1 MHSLA
6 TIIELEMF
14 VLNVCFVLLLYFL
27 YHHFIEKKV
36 TRLSEEFFMF
46 LISSFAIIMCMTFTF
61 SPTSGF
67 LMDIR
72 QLPFIIGALYGGR
85 RVMVGLL
92 FVLVFYR
99 FQVGLGDGFY
109 STLVL
114 YLIFSACLW
123 PVLPKFLEAVT
134 LKKRL
139 KIVLLVSVI
148 WTLLLI
154 GVFLGFGAEMGIKG
168 YAISVVSVVVHFI
181 GVILFVS
188 FIEKV
193 RQERVLLN
201 DLKKLERLKIVG
213 DIAASISHE
222 VRNPLTVTK
231 GFLQLLRGNDVPLE
245 KKEQYIKLSLDE
257 LQRAEEIITDYL
269 TFAKPSLENVV
280 VVELN
285 HEIDYIH
292 KVLAPFAT
300 MNNTTIQIDRIEKLY
315 VAADRQKLHQ
325 ALINLAKNG
334 IEAMGPEGILTIK
347 LLETDIDAIIKIEDT
362 GAGMTTEQLDRLGT
376 PYYSTKEKGTGLGT
390 MVVYSIIKVMGGQ
403 ISVDSIV
410 GKGTCFTIVI
420 PKVSVEKIAN

>member
-1 MHSLA
+1 
-6 TIIELEMF
+6 
-14 VLNVCFVLLLYFL
+14 
-27 YHHFIEKKV
+27 
-36 TRLSEEFFMF
+36 
-46 LISSFAIIMCMTFTF
+46 
-61 SPTSGF
+61 
-67 LMDIR
+67 MDIR